1 MKTHYTISLI
11 LVVLLI
17 ANLNLFAQESKAR
30 SKSGRLFQKKEPVEE
45 VTKEKEVIDKEAADP
60 GTVGVTT
67 GAVTGEFV
75 YQVPFLEA
83 EMSFT
88 ESSGNNILDANED
101 GTLSVVISNLGKMTA
116 KNCQLQFT
124 SEEVNPHIT
133 SMYDKVLGDVAPGES
148 REIYIFVH
156 ADDSIQA
163 GQTKF
168 TFRILEDNGF
178 DLDPEK
184 VLTLYTNEFQ
194 PPLLEIVDYGIED
207 QNRNLKIEKFEVVDV
222 TFRIQNRGASSSYGT
237 TAYIDLGNNVI
248 PMDMQDT
255 YSIGELKSGE
265 YKDIAA
271 KIATNAR
278 AQEVKINVSIF
289 EETGKYPYEQTFE
302 LPFDVVQKRKD
313 EIVIAKADESGSYI
327 PDVANLKLDIAEN
340 IPKTNNIR
348 EHAIAVVIGNKNY
361 TDVDIPSV
369 EYALND
375 AALVKNYFVNAL
387 GIREENIFYLE
398 NATQSDFF
406 SIFGTET
413 NYKGKLYDYTVKGL
427 SEIFVYYSGHGAP
440 DPESDNSY
448 IVPVDCDP
456 NRVSLNGYSLKT
468 LYANLD
474 KISSEMNVPHVTV
487 ILDACFSGN
496 SQGGS
501 ILRDISPIYI
511 KVKDNRI
518 AYENSSIFTSASG
531 EQVSSWYTDK
541 KQSLFTYYFLK
552 GLKGEADSN
561 NDNLITARELYEY
574 TADEIHGV
582 PQMARRLNGRT
593 QTPTLIGEAE
603 YQIFK

>member
-1 MKTHYTISLI
+1 MKTKLLFSIILLLVLISYSSTI
-11 LVVLLI
+11 
-17 ANLNLFAQESKAR
+17 AQESKAR
-30 SKSGRLFQKKEPVEE
+30 SKSGSLFQKKEPVEE
-45 VTKEKEVIDKEAADP
+45 VVPVKNVTDNEVLDK
-60 GTVGVTT
+60 GVIGVT
-67 GAVTGEFV
+67 GAAGEFV

-88 ESSGNNILDANED
+88 ETSGNNILDANED
-101 GTLSVVISNLGKMTA
+101 GTLSVVIRNLGKMTA
-116 KNCQLQFT
+116 KNCQMEFK
-124 SEEVNPHIT
+124 SEESNPHIT
-133 SMYDKVLGDVAPGES
+133 SMFDKVIGDLAAGES
-148 REIYIFVH
+148 REVDIFVH

-168 TFRILEDNGF
+168 TFKIIEENGF

-222 TFRIQNRGASSSYGT
+222 TFRIQNKGSSTSTGT
-237 TAYIDLGNNVI
+237 VAYLELGNNVV
-248 PMDMQDT
+248 PMEMQDS
-255 YSIGELKSGE
+255 YQIGELNSGE
-265 YKDIAA
+265 YKDIVA
-271 KIATNAR
+271 KIATNSR
-278 AQEVKINVSIF
+278 AQEVKINVNIVEAS
-289 EETGKYPYEQTFE
+289 GKYPYNKTFE

-313 EIVIAKADESGSYI
+313 EIIIAKADESGSYI
-327 PDVANLKLDIAEN
+327 PDVANLKLDIAED
-340 IPKTNNIR
+340 IPKANNVR
-348 EHAIAVVIGNKNY
+348 EQAIAVVIGNKNY
-361 TDVDIPSV
+361 SDVDIPSV
-369 EYALND
+369 EYAIND
-375 AALVKNYFVNAL
+375 AALVKNYFVEAL

-406 SIFGTET
+406 NIFGTES
-413 NYKGKLYDYTVKGL
+413 NHKGKLYDYTVKGL

-456 NRVSLNGYSLKT
+456 NRVSLNGYSLNT
-468 LYANLD
+468 MYANLD
-474 KISSEMNVPHVTV
+474 KISNEMNVPHVTV

-496 SQGGS
+496 TQSGS
-501 ILRDISPIYI
+501 ILKNISPIYI
-511 KVKDNRI
+511 KVKENRI
-518 AYENSSIFTSASG
+518 SYSNSSIFTSASG
-531 EQVSSWYTDK
+531 EQVSSWYSDK

-561 NDNLITARELYEY
+561 KDNLITAKELYEY

-593 QTPTLIGEAE
+593 QTPTLTGEAE